1 MKHLKRYL
9 PPLTSIVAFEAAAR
23 QGSFTAAAE
32 ELNVSREAVSRQIRA
47 LESHLGIKLFD
58 RDANRAL
65 MLHQGTKFF
74 GTVSPNLWAIATA
87 AQNIA
92 GETVLENRPLV
103 DAQLVADNDELPVLL
118 IVDDTPENIHHLH
131 GLLSDSYR
139 VIPYTSGREA
149 LSYLSGATV
158 DLILLDIRMPDL
170 DGFDVCERI
179 KATASLA
186 DIPVIFVT
194 SLDDPA
200 DETRGLELGACD
212 FVSRPIVPAVLRA
225 RISNHIEFRKAKTA
239 LENLLARRADR
250 LQMAEDMLAQLA
262 VEISKFQSS

>member
-149 LSYLSGATV
+149 LSYLRGRR
-158 DLILLDIRMPDL
+158 LI
-170 DGFDVCERI
+170 
-179 KATASLA
+179 
-186 DIPVIFVT
+186 
-194 SLDDPA
+194 
-200 DETRGLELGACD
+200 
-212 FVSRPIVPAVLRA
+212 
-225 RISNHIEFRKAKTA
+225 
-239 LENLLARRADR
+239 
-250 LQMAEDMLAQLA
+250 
-262 VEISKFQSS
+262 